1 VRPARAGGGGGVLVW
16 DAVNALPNNPLQFI
30 QAFAT
35 IITATRYAADADLR
49 GIVLTDDGGGYT
61 YFKLRDV
68 GEALGFNVS
77 WSPGGIL
84 IQSGKPY
91 TG

>member
-1 VRPARAGGGGGVLVW
+1 M
-16 DAVNALPNNPLQFI
+16 
-30 QAFAT
+30 
-35 IITATRYAADADLR
+35 R

-84 IQSGKPY
+84 IQNGKPY